1 MFIDFVA
8 LLLLNMTAGLVVLGW
23 FLLRGLTSEDNKA
36 WAPAFAA
43 PGLVALVFGGVMA
56 TTWPLPG
63 VFNIAFGEMSVM
75 FGVTY
80 LAAAWALA
88 KGWCLRPVA
97 ILALVAGA
105 YAILVGEQIIRLKLT
120 MAPIPSGIGFILT
133 GAAGALLG
141 LVLCL
146 KKAPIVR
153 LGAAAVVL
161 VAAAMWG
168 YTTCAA
174 IRGHLA
180 SHDFQSYKP
189 ALMKQADAEKT
200 ATQPAPRAT
209 TVPAAP
215 AE

>member
-1 MFIDFVA
+1 MFIDFVT
-8 LLLLNMTAGLVVLGW
+8 LLLLNMTVGLVVLGW

-43 PGLVALVFGGVMA
+43 PGLIALVFGGIMA
-56 TTWPLPG
+56 VTWPLPG
-63 VFNIAFGEMSVM
+63 VFNMAFGEMSVM
-75 FGVTY
+75 FGVVY

-105 YAILVGEQIIRLKLT
+105 YAILVGEQIIKLKLT
-120 MAPIPSGIGFILT
+120 LAPTPSGIGFILT
-133 GAAGALLG
+133 GAAGVLLG

-146 KKAPIVR
+146 KKSPVVR
-153 LGAAAVVL
+153 LAAAAVVL

-174 IRGHLA
+174 IRGHLG
-180 SHDFQSYKP
+180 SHDFQNYKP
-189 ALMKQADAEKT
+189 ALMKQAAPEKA
-200 ATQPAPRAT
+200 ATMPAT
-209 TVPAAP
+209 DPAK
-215 AE
+215 